1 MFSNAPQAI
10 LAVGSGA
17 LLAHVNMKLKIKKIK
32 CEVCDTV
39 QEDKS
44 AYPDFQQHTML
55 VVSVYDAEK
64 QKRKYMDFC
73 SLKCLR
79 EWANIPSSATPQA
92 GLEPRTRNGSEQ

>member
-1 MFSNAPQAI
+1 
-10 LAVGSGA
+10 
-17 LLAHVNMKLKIKKIK
+17 MKLKIKKIK

-55 VVSVYDAEK
+55 VVSVFDAEK
-64 QKRKYMDFC
+64 KKRKYMDFC

-79 EWANIPSSATPQA
+79 EWANVGA
-92 GLEPRTRNGSEQ
+92 EPPRKEKYE